1 MIATPDVGM
10 RVVKTGEA
18 YEVRNF
24 VREIKSSERS
34 EFIRYYDYLAI
45 GQHLLMSN
53 LNNNDLTDL
62 LVRWFE
68 ENGLI
73 LKGNAL

>member
-1 MIATPDVGM
+1 VSLSDIMII
-10 RVVKTGEA
+10 
-18 YEVRNF
+18 F
-24 VREIKSSERS
+24 
-34 EFIRYYDYLAI
+34 AI

-53 LNNNDLTDL
+53 LNNNDLADL